1 VLLQIFLRALELP
14 IRHAEDDSETDQDHK
29 FKPGKFAL
37 HSMSILFDWSRF
49 RLALWSAEVFIQQVT
64 DFAHLQNGRPSAA
77 RLHPTLQEEQ

>member
-1 VLLQIFLRALELP
+1 
-14 IRHAEDDSETDQDHK
+14 
-29 FKPGKFAL
+29 
-37 HSMSILFDWSRF
+37 MSILFDWSRF